1 MDRSKLARSAAAAL
15 LLGAAA
21 CAVNPV
27 TGKRQIALVT
37 ESQEIAMGAEA
48 DPQIVA
54 EFGLYD
60 DPELAAYVDRVGQE
74 LARTSH
80 RPHLQFHFRVLD
92 SPVINAFALP
102 GGYIYVTRGILAHMN
117 NEAEL
122 AMVLGHEI
130 GHVTARHGVEQH
142 ARQTLFGAGL
152 GLGSLLSPGFARW
165 SQTIQQGLGLLFL
178 KYGRDDENQ
187 ADDLGV
193 DYSLRAGYDAGAGA
207 RFFEVLDRQSQESGQ
222 SLPSWL
228 STHPAPANRVQHTRD
243 LALQRH
249 PQHPEAT
256 RVAEVDLKARVDR
269 VVFGD
274 DPRQGFLDGHVFR
287 HPQLRF
293 QIDLPRGWAVQNTPS
308 AVLAGSPDERAV
320 LQLTLEKSDLAPADY
335 TARLAQ
341 QAGAQVVDAGA
352 ERIGGAPSHVAVLR
366 VPVEGGGTADVMLG
380 CVRRDAG
387 LFRMVGQ
394 TAAGAFAAHRA
405 DFLGTIRSL
414 RTLDDPSALR
424 IEPNRVQVE
433 ALRSGTTLA
442 RAVERAGTLPV
453 PVAAIALLNNLQPDS
468 QLAAGFRL
476 KLVRG
481 AYRPAAGR

>member
-1 MDRSKLARSAAAAL
+1 VHRSKLAGAAAVAAL
-15 LLGAAA
+15 LAAA

-27 TGKRQIALVT
+27 TGRRQIALVT

-48 DPQIVA
+48 DPQITA

-60 DPELAAYVDRVGQE
+60 DAKLAAYVDAVGQK
-74 LARTSH
+74 LARVSH

-152 GLGSLLSPGFARW
+152 GLGSLLAPGFARW
-165 SQTIQQGLGLLFL
+165 SQAIQQGLGLLFL

-193 DYSLRAGYDAGAGA
+193 GYSLAAGYDAEAGA

-222 SLPSWL
+222 SLPGWL
-228 STHPAPANRVQHTRD
+228 STHPAPADRVQHTRG
-243 LALQRH
+243 LAQQRH
-249 PQHPEAT
+249 PQHPDAK
-256 RVAEVDLKARVDR
+256 RVAEADHKGRIDA
-269 VVFGD
+269 VVFGE
-274 DPRQGFLDGHVFR
+274 DPRQGFTDGHVFK

-293 QIDLPRGWAVQNTPS
+293 QIDLPHGWQVQNTPS

-320 LQLTLEKSDLAPADY
+320 LQLTLEKSDLTPSDY

-341 QAGAQVVDAGA
+341 QAGAQVVEDAA
-352 ERIGGAPSHVAVLR
+352 ERIGGAPGHVAVLR
-366 VPVEGGGTADVMLG
+366 VPAEGGGTVDVMLG

-387 LFRMVGQ
+387 LFRLVGQ
-394 TAAGAFAAHRA
+394 TAPGAFAAHRDA
-405 DFLGTIRSL
+405 FLGTIRSL
-414 RTLDDPSALR
+414 RSLDDPAALR
-424 IEPNRVQVE
+424 IEPNRVEVE
-433 ALRSGTTLA
+433 TLRSGTTLA

-453 PVAAIALLNNLQPDS
+453 QAGTIALLNNLRPDS